1 MDRRN
6 FLSWVGVGLLASSL
20 PTVLA
25 ACASDGSSSSN
36 NASSSSEKEKD
47 AGGFKAVGAIAQ
59 LDKEGKLASDGV
71 LVVRNPQDP
80 KLLLA
85 VNPTCPHKAC
95 TVEWKSD
102 RKEFVCPCHKSTFSA
117 TGAVIQGPAEKPLP
131 IYATKIEQ
139 GQVLVKI

>member
-25 ACASDGSSSSN
+25 ACTSDRTQSSD
-36 NASSSSEKEKD
+36 KPQD
-47 AGGFKAVGAIAQ
+47 PGGFKAIGAIAQ
-59 LDKEGKLASDGV
+59 LDKDGKLASDGV
-71 LVVRNPQDP
+71 LVVRNPQNP
-80 KLLLA
+80 KLLLS

-117 TGAVIQGPAEKPLP
+117 TGAVI
-131 IYATKIEQ
+131 
-139 GQVLVKI
+139 

>member
-20 PTVLA
+20 PAVLA
-25 ACASDGSSSSN
+25 ACTTDPSTSN
-36 NASSSSEKEKD
+36 NASSSPEKLKD
-47 AGGFKAVGAIAQ
+47 AGGFKPVGAIAL
-59 LDKEGKLASDGV
+59 LDKEGKLASNGV

-85 VNPTCPHKAC
+85 VNPTCPHKGC

-102 RKEFVCPCHKSTFSA
+102 RKEFVCPCHNSKFAA
-117 TGAVIQGPAEKPLP
+117 TGAVIQGPAEKPLLT
-131 IYATKIEQ
+131 YATKIEQ